1 MDLIIPDASLLA
13 VMVIFWV
20 VYWIL
25 RSFFFGPIQEI
36 LRERR
41 ETVDTARAEHEAAM
55 AKTDAKIEAERERLN
70 EARVE
75 AASKRDALRREAE
88 EERQRILAE
97 TREATEQRLD
107 EAQTRLDED
116 VAQAREG
123 LEDRARALAGHMAD
137 KLLEK
142 SA

>member
-1 MDLIIPDASLLA
+1 MNLIPDASLL
-13 VMVIFWV
+13 VIMGIFWV
-20 VYWIL
+20 TYLIL
-25 RSFFFGPIQEI
+25 RFFLFGPIQEI

-41 ETVDTARAEHEAAM
+41 ETVDTARAEHEAAT

-88 EERQRILAE
+88 EERHRILAE
-97 TREATEQRLD
+97 TREATDQRL
-107 EAQTRLDED
+107 EKAQEELDET
-116 VAQAREG
+116 VAREREG
-123 LEDRARALAGHMAD
+123 LEDRARELAGRMAD